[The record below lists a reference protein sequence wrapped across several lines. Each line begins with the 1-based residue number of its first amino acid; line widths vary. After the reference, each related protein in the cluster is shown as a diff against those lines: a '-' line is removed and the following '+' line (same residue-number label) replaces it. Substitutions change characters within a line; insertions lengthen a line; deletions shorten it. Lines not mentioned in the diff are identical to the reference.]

1 MLDAGN
7 PSVLSY
13 ARVAADG
20 AAVVVSLNMSGVTQ
34 KVALGLKAAG
44 VSGSRLT
51 TLLANPVGISDGAAD
66 HDITLP
72 AYAAWVAQLR

>member
-7 PSVLSY
+7 ASVLSY

-34 KVALGLKAAG
+34 KVSLGLKAAG
-44 VSGSRLT
+44 VSGARLT
-51 TLLANPVGISDGAAD
+51 TLLANPAGIM
-66 HDITLP
+66 
-72 AYAAWVAQLR
+72 R